1 MVTGDDPDDPAAPV
15 ADPWAPAAGEDPAP
29 LKPDPKP
36 RAKRPRSRKRAP
48 QAKINDI
55 RDEMEVLFTLGAGIW
70 SVRDPHCGGVLNAQA
85 KAIATNLAEQMASSP
100 KIMEWF
106 DVSVGLSGW
115 IKLYL
120 SAQPVAQAF
129 FSHHITKSAGQED
142 DGNGVDPLGEFPAW
156 TPGDRYAS

>member
-48 QAKINDI
+48 QTKINDVAG
-55 RDEMEVLFTLGAGIW
+55 EMEALFTLGAGIW
-70 SVRDPHCGGVLNAQA
+70 SVRDPHCGGVLNSQA
-85 KAIATNLAEQMASSP
+85 KAIAANLAEQLSTSP
-100 KIMEWF
+100 KIMDWF
-106 DVSVGLSGW
+106 ELSVGVGGW
-115 IKLYL
+115 IKVYL
-120 SAQPVAQAF
+120 TIKPVADAI
-129 FSHHITKSAGQED
+129 FSHHITKSVGQED
-142 DGNGVDPLGEFPAW
+142 DGGVDPLGEFPAW